1 MLFNSEFENDMVDTK
16 GKILYKSRATT
27 NVHQENLLEGV
38 EFVNT
43 IKLICIRLQ
52 ISDSMWTNTYVLNFP
67 VTINHYLL
75 PSHNNFL
82 QSLWQQRSEF

>member
-43 IKLICIRLQ
+43 IKLICIRLR
-52 ISDSMWTNTYVLNFP
+52 ISDSM
-67 VTINHYLL
+67 
-75 PSHNNFL
+75 
-82 QSLWQQRSEF
+82 